1 MADKHTINY
10 QELSNELESIIDKLQ
25 DDTTSIEE
33 SLKLYERG
41 VTITKELKDY
51 LVGAENSLKKI
62 SAESKE
68 D

>member
-10 QELSNELESIIDKLQ
+10 QELSNELDSIIDKLQ

-41 VTITKELKDY
+41 VTITKGLEHSTNAHTL
-51 LVGAENSLKKI
+51 I
-62 SAESKE
+62 
-68 D
+68 